1 MSHKKTWKVTHFMF
15 IHSCS
20 MRTVFWCMHG
30 HCALTSVLQVS
41 DRVCHHCPAS
51 YSTSVLQ
58 VSDSVCHHCPAGYSV
73 LQVSDR
79 VCHHCPASYSTSV

>member
-51 YSTSVLQ
+51 YS
-58 VSDSVCHHCPAGYSV
+58 VCHTECATIVLLATVCVASV
-73 LQVSDR
+73 
-79 VCHHCPASYSTSV
+79 